1 LSLILVPVVLVLL
14 FTTSCGG
21 GSGTADAPKLQS
33 IAVAPGQTSVAAGL
47 TQQFTATG
55 TYSNG
60 ISHPIAAQWA
70 TSDTSLATVDSQ
82 GLVKTFRPG
91 TVSVTGASGGTS
103 STAQLTIGPPTPVL
117 LNIVPANSSVL
128 IASAPTKLSALLQ
141 FTDGSTQD
149 VSATSTW
156 NAVNPFAATV
166 DPSGNVAP
174 QRVGYTT
181 IGCAHGAFSA
191 NAAFV
196 VIAEPRYL
204 YFMSDAGRLVSKAVI
219 DSGSGQLRMSA
230 YIPTGADNYS
240 SFHCATTDPQGR
252 FLYVGAA
259 AGYPTLSGEIQ
270 IYSIDP
276 VQGVLTP
283 IPNSPFPQAAPV
295 DCLEFEPTGKFAY
308 AASSVNSSTGLLTY
322 AVASGSSGA
331 LTLVNSMNLPGTPT
345 RVAVD
350 PLGQYLYFVAFTNG
364 FHNASAYG
372 YNINSSTG
380 ALTPIPGTPF
390 DLTQDAGSFSF
401 HPSGDYV
408 YLANTNGASIETF
421 SLDRSTGKL
430 TAGSTVMSCI
440 NPSIVRFSPNGKF
453 AYTGC
458 SMDAAHTPNSASVDS
473 FAVGQ
478 NGALTHLSST
488 PSAFPLDLTID
499 PSGQFLYL
507 SEPQPYIHVFQIA
520 ADGTAKLMRR
530 FGVPPN
536 PGVSMVVSGG
546 TSAVKYSPKTAYVT
560 STSDNQL
567 STYSVNSDGT
577 LSLLQSTSTS
587 APYSSLS
594 VWPWGTDIAMSS
606 AMSAPNVLAFPL
618 SAAGL
623 PGASDLF
630 GDATLAGGVAI
641 DPSGQFAFESDS
653 SAGVIYTYGHRGGT
667 WGLFTYIGTGTTYN
681 SFKAGAGAGPIA
693 IDPSGLLV
701 FVGNQIDKTIS
712 VYQYWGDSAQLIEST
727 GQFVQPY
734 TDGSPFNIGANPLAL
749 AVDPNEAFVY
759 VLCGDSTLRV
769 FAIDYFSGG
778 HIAQVASV
786 QLLGQTSGLAVEPKG
801 QFIYTSDSSGV
812 KTFAVNA
819 SSGALS
825 PVALNPPIT
834 LPNIKGIYAEPAGK
848 YLYVATGAQNVAG
861 AVFGFSIG
869 LQGNLTAVS
878 AQPVAS
884 PALPSSMGFT
894 DDIR

>member
-1 LSLILVPVVLVLL
+1 LSLILVPIVLVLL

-47 TQQFTATG
+47 TQKFTATG

-91 TVSVTGASGGTS
+91 TVTVTGASGGTS
-103 STAQLTIGPPTPVL
+103 STAHLTIGPPTPVSL
-117 LNIVPANSSVL
+117 SIVPANSSVL
-128 IASAPTKLSALLQ
+128 IVSAPTKLSALLQ
-141 FTDGSTQD
+141 FTDGSTED

-156 NAVNPFAATV
+156 NAVNPFTATV
-166 DPSGNVAP
+166 DVNGNVTP
-174 QRVGYTT
+174 QRVGFTT
-181 IGCAHGAFSA
+181 IRCVHGTFSGTTG
-191 NAAFV
+191 FV

-204 YFMSDAGRLVSKAVI
+204 YFMNDAGRLVSKAVI
-219 DSGSGQLRMSA
+219 DSGSGQLRMNG
-230 YIPTGADNYS
+230 YIPTGANS
-240 SFHCATTDPQGR
+240 WSGVHCVTTDPSGK
-252 FLYVGAA
+252 FLYVGSSVNS
-259 AGYPTLSGEIQ
+259 GGLSGEIQ
-270 IYSIDP
+270 AYNIDP
-276 VQGVLTP
+276 VSGSLTP
-283 IPNSPFPQAAPV
+283 ISGSPFAELEPV
-295 DCLEFEPTGKFAY
+295 ECLEFEPTGKFAY

-350 PLGQYLYFVAFTNG
+350 PLGQYLYFVAFTNE

-390 DLTQDAGSFSF
+390 DLTQAAGSFSF

-421 SLDRSTGKL
+421 LLDRSTGKL
-430 TAGSTVMSCI
+430 TAGSTVKSCI

-458 SMDAAHTPNSASVDS
+458 SMDAAHTTNSASVDS

-478 NGALTHLSST
+478 NGGLIHLSST
-488 PSAFPLDLTID
+488 PSASGFDLTID

-536 PGVSMVVSGG
+536 PGFSMVVSGG
-546 TSAVKYSPKTAYVT
+546 TSAVKYTPKTAYVT

-606 AMSAPNVLAFPL
+606 AISAPNVLALPL

-667 WGLFTYIGTGTTYN
+667 WGLFTYIGIGTTYN

-693 IDPSGLLV
+693 IDPSGFLV
-701 FVGNQIDKTIS
+701 FVGNQIDETIS
-712 VYQYWGDSAQLIEST
+712 EYQYWGDSAELFEST

-734 TDGSPFNIGANPLAL
+734 TVGSPFNIGANPLAL
-749 AVDPNEAFVY
+749 AVDPNEAFLY

-769 FAIDYFSGG
+769 FAIDYVAGG

-786 QLLGQTSGLAVEPKG
+786 QLLGQPSGLAVEPRG
-801 QFIYTSDSSGV
+801 QFIYTSDSTGV
-812 KTFAVNA
+812 KAFAINA

-825 PVALNPPIT
+825 SVALKPSIT
-834 LPNIKGIYAEPAGK
+834 LANTKGIYAEPAG
-848 YLYVATGAQNVAG
+848 L
-861 AVFGFSIG
+861 
-869 LQGNLTAVS
+869 
-878 AQPVAS
+878 
-884 PALPSSMGFT
+884 FT
-894 DDIR
+894 

>member
-1 LSLILVPVVLVLL
+1 MSLILVPIVLVLL

-47 TQQFTATG
+47 TQKFTATG

-91 TVSVTGASGGTS
+91 TVTVTGASGGTS
-103 STAQLTIGPPTPVL
+103 STAHLTIGPPTPVSL
-117 LNIVPANSSVL
+117 SIVPANSSVL
-128 IASAPTKLSALLQ
+128 IVSAPTKLSALLQ
-141 FTDGSTQD
+141 FTDGSTED

-156 NAVNPFAATV
+156 NAVNPFTATV
-166 DPSGNVAP
+166 DVNGNVTP
-174 QRVGYTT
+174 QRVGFTT
-181 IGCAHGAFSA
+181 IRCVHGTFSGTTG
-191 NAAFV
+191 FV

-204 YFMSDAGRLVSKAVI
+204 YFMNDAGRLVSKAVI
-219 DSGSGQLRMSA
+219 DSGSGQLRMNG
-230 YIPTGADNYS
+230 YIPTGANS
-240 SFHCATTDPQGR
+240 WSGVHCVTTDPSGK
-252 FLYVGAA
+252 FLYVGSSVNS
-259 AGYPTLSGEIQ
+259 GGLSGEIQ
-270 IYSIDP
+270 AYNIDP
-276 VQGVLTP
+276 VSGSLTP
-283 IPNSPFPQAAPV
+283 ISGSPFAELEPV
-295 DCLEFEPTGKFAY
+295 ECLEFEPTGKFAY

-350 PLGQYLYFVAFTNG
+350 PLGQYLYFVAFTNE

-390 DLTQDAGSFSF
+390 DLTQAAGSFSF

-421 SLDRSTGKL
+421 LLDRSTGKL
-430 TAGSTVMSCI
+430 TAGSTVKSCI

-458 SMDAAHTPNSASVDS
+458 SMDAAHTTNSASVDS

-478 NGALTHLSST
+478 NGGLIHLSST
-488 PSAFPLDLTID
+488 PSASGFDLTID

-536 PGVSMVVSGG
+536 PGFSMVVSGG
-546 TSAVKYSPKTAYVT
+546 TSAVKYTPKTAYVT

-606 AMSAPNVLAFPL
+606 AISAPNVLALPL

-667 WGLFTYIGTGTTYN
+667 WGLFTYIGIGTTYN

-693 IDPSGLLV
+693 IDPSGFLV
-701 FVGNQIDKTIS
+701 FVGNQIDETIS
-712 VYQYWGDSAQLIEST
+712 EYQYWGDSAELFEST

-734 TDGSPFNIGANPLAL
+734 TVGSPFNIGANPLAL
-749 AVDPNEAFVY
+749 AVDPNEAFLY

-769 FAIDYFSGG
+769 FAIDYVAGG

-786 QLLGQTSGLAVEPKG
+786 QLLGQPSGLAVEPRG
-801 QFIYTSDSSGV
+801 QFIYTSDSTGV
-812 KTFAVNA
+812 KAFAINA

-825 PVALNPPIT
+825 SVALKPSIT
-834 LPNIKGIYAEPAGK
+834 LANTKGIYAEPAG
-848 YLYVATGAQNVAG
+848 L
-861 AVFGFSIG
+861 
-869 LQGNLTAVS
+869 
-878 AQPVAS
+878 
-884 PALPSSMGFT
+884 FT
-894 DDIR
+894 